1 MCNLDSLLGQIR
13 ACQLCAHELPCGPRP
28 VVQAGSSAR
37 LLIVG
42 QAPGRKVHAS
52 GVPFDDASGQRLRD
66 WLQLDKATFY
76 DPRKVA
82 IMPMGFCYPGTG
94 KNGDLPPSKICAP
107 QWHQQLLEYMP
118 DIGLCLLLGQ
128 YAQKYY
134 LADSPYKN
142 LTERVRNW
150 QQLPDRFLAL
160 PHPSPRNQ
168 LWLRNNPWFEQ
179 QLLPELRRR
188 MQLLAL

>member
-1 MCNLDSLLGQIR
+1 M
-13 ACQLCAHELPCGPRP
+13 
-28 VVQAGSSAR
+28 VQAGSSAR

-52 GVPFDDASGQRLRD
+52 GVPFDDASGQRLR
-66 WLQLDKATFY
+66 
-76 DPRKVA
+76 
-82 IMPMGFCYPGTG
+82 
-94 KNGDLPPSKICAP
+94 
-107 QWHQQLLEYMP
+107 
-118 DIGLCLLLGQ
+118 
-128 YAQKYY
+128 
-134 LADSPYKN
+134 
-142 LTERVRNW
+142 NW
-150 QQLPDRFLAL
+150 QQLPDLFLAL